1 MGSLHEKNP
10 SLWVETLR
18 PKAPPNVLAG
28 QLTADVVVVGGGI
41 TGLVT
46 AALLV
51 EEGTNVVVVE
61 AGRLASGVT
70 GYTTAKVTALHGMK
84 YAQLEQNHD
93 ADTAR
98 AYAEANMAGLSTID
112 DLILRYEL
120 DCEWEP
126 ASAFTYTTQSSGVDQ
141 IAEEAAAA
149 QRAGL
154 AAVTTTETE
163 LPFDVAAAVRLDEQA
178 QFHPRKFCLGL
189 AAALEGRGMRIF
201 EDSRVLD
208 VDDGSPCTVKCAS
221 GEIHAGWVVLASHLP
236 FLDRGLFFA
245 KAFPERSYALAWKPA
260 TDDGERPRGMY
271 ISSDQ
276 PTRSLRSAADGHL
289 IVGGEGHKAG
299 TEPNTPGRYSALESW
314 AREHFGPGEVTHKW
328 SAQDPRPVDG
338 LPYVGRQ
345 LPKSNVAVATGF
357 AKWGMTNSAASARI
371 LTDLIAGRDNPWA
384 KVFEATRLGS
394 AITSSSFYKENYD
407 AVGRHLVGDRLKTL
421 KPPPADKL
429 APGDGGIC
437 EWKGEKVAAYRDED
451 GTIHAVSPV
460 CTHLGCLVAFN
471 PAETT
476 WDCPCHGSRY
486 TVDGEVIEGPA
497 LRNLEPKPP
506 TSVPQTR

>member
-1 MGSLHEKNP
+1 MGSLNEKNP
-10 SLWVETLR
+10 SLWVETCGPEDP
-18 PKAPPNVLAG
+18 PKLLAG
-28 QLTADVVVVGGGI
+28 DLKADVVVVGAGI
-41 TGLVT
+41 TGLIT

-51 EEGTNVVVVE
+51 DEGSDVVVVE

-84 YAQLEQNHD
+84 YAQLEQNHS
-93 ADTAR
+93 AETAR

-126 ASAFTYTTQSSGVDQ
+126 ASAFTYTTKSSEVDS

-154 AAVTTTETE
+154 SAVTTTETE
-163 LPFDVAAAVRLDEQA
+163 LPFDVGAAVRLDEQA

-189 AAALEGRGMRIF
+189 AGALEERGVRIF

-208 VDDGSPCTVKCAS
+208 VDDGSPCKVECPSGTVEAP
-221 GEIHAGWVVLASHLP
+221 WVVLASHLP

-245 KAFPERSYALAWKPA
+245 KAFPERSYALAWKRSGEA
-260 TDDGERPRGMY
+260 GAERPRGMY

-276 PTRSLRSAADGHL
+276 PTRSLRSTADGHL
-289 IVGGEGHKAG
+289 IIGGEGHKAG
-299 TEPNTPGRYSALESW
+299 TEPNTPACYAALEAW
-314 AREHFGPGEVTHKW
+314 AKENFGAGEVTHKW
-328 SAQDPRPVDG
+328 SAQDPRSVDG
-338 LPYVGRQ
+338 MPYVGRQ
-345 LPKSNVAVATGF
+345 LPRSQVVVATGF
-357 AKWGMTNSAASARI
+357 AKWGMTNGAASGRM
-371 LTDLIAGRDNPWA
+371 LTDLIAGRENPWA
-384 KVFEATRLGS
+384 EPFEATRLGS
-394 AITSSSFYKENYD
+394 AITSSTFYKENYD
-407 AVGRHLVGDRLKTL
+407 AVARHLIGDRLKTL
-421 KPPPADKL
+421 KPPSAESL

-437 EWKGEKVAAYRDED
+437 EWKGEKVAAYRDES
-451 GTIHAVSPV
+451 GEIHAVSPV
-460 CTHLGCLVAFN
+460 CTHVGCLVSFN

-486 TVDGEVIEGPA
+486 TIDGEVIEGPA
-497 LRNLEPKPP
+497 LRNLEPKG
-506 TSVPQTR
+506 RA